1 MNYIKLYTEEY
12 DPGVTL
18 VSNVFIDYFLKDAND
33 AQVKIYLYLIRHI
46 SNHKPFTIS
55 NIADEF
61 NHTEKDVIRAL
72 SYWEQKQ
79 VLSLEYDG
87 SDNIIGIEFHE
98 LNEDMFKPNAQLQVF
113 PITSIH
119 GEAGSNADSSKSH
132 TFTASELHEIAK
144 DSDWDSIKS
153 IAENYLG
160 KTLSSADV
168 QSLAHIYKDLSF
180 TPSEVDRLFEECLSN
195 GKTVMRSIKKYADEK
210 YMTAN
215 VSSSVTAVMNALGET
230 SVPTAD
236 ELDYINRWL
245 REMNLE
251 LVLEGCK
258 KATLATN
265 TNRFKYAEGI
275 FRNWRAQGI
284 KSIEDMAASEEMFKK
299 NRENQKTIPFK
310 NDEQAKKP
318 AVRKEAVNKFGH
330 YQRTYDFEELE
341 REFRVN

>member
-33 AQVKIYLYLIRHI
+33 AQLKIYLYLIRHI

-61 NHTEKDVIRAL
+61 NHTEKDVMRAL

-87 SDNIIGIEFHE
+87 SGNITGIEFHE
-98 LNEDMFKPNAQLQVF
+98 LSEDMFKPDAQLQMF
-113 PITSIH
+113 PVPAPQTEKKNDS
-119 GEAGSNADSSKSH
+119 DSSKTH
-132 TFTASELHEIAK
+132 TFTSSEFVALSK
-144 DSDWDSIKS
+144 DDDWLSIKS

-160 KTLSSADV
+160 RTLSVTDL
-168 QSLAHIYKDLSF
+168 QSLAHIYKELGYS
-180 TPSEVDRLFEECLSN
+180 PAEVDSLFEECLSN
-195 GKTVMRSIKKYADEK
+195 DKKTMRAIKKVADSRFITK
-210 YMTAN
+210 N
-215 VSSSVTAVMNALGET
+215 VSPSVTAVMNALGED
-230 SVPTAD
+230 SAPTPD
-236 ELDYINRWL
+236 ELSYIDKWL
-245 REMNLE
+245 GEMNLE

-275 FRNWRAQGI
+275 FRNWRSQNI
-284 KSIEDMAASEEMFKK
+284 KSIEDMAASEELYKK
-299 NRENQKTIPFK
+299 NRETQKKLPYAKEDSVKKTS
-310 NDEQAKKP
+310 AKKDN
-318 AVRKEAVNKFGH
+318 ANKFSH
-330 YQRTYDFEELE
+330 YKRAYDFEALE
-341 REFRVN
+341 REIGIN